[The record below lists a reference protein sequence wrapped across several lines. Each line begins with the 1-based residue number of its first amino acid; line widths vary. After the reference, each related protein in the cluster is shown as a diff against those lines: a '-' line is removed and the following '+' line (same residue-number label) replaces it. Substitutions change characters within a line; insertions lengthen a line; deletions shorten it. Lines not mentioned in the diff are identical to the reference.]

1 MSQKQLL
8 KVNQVTKNHESHY
21 FKIEYAYHL
30 QSVHLNPV
38 VNFSQSQ

>member
-8 KVNQVTKNHESHY
+8 KVNQVTKHHDSHY

-38 VNFSQSQ
+38 GNISQPQ